1 MVSIRRYSYI
11 IFIFLILYLSSSN
24 LFSQTVEDVSK
35 TVDELKQKLCPDSR
49 LGILEINV
57 AKENGKIVLEGELS
71 EKLFYEKITK
81 ALFDIRNKVEIEDRI
96 TVLPLKDLKYKY
108 ALAISGVSDIRREPN
123 KKSELIT
130 QAIMGQEM
138 KLFKKE
144 GNWYLVK
151 LDKDYIGWVKAEDIY
166 LCDKDYIYDWNE
178 EVNVMIWSNFADFYD
193 KPFIKQIQ
201 LGTMVA
207 GTKVRLVRS
216 GAIWSKV
223 MVPNKSEVWVETVC
237 LEEFD
242 PEMINEIPDGESLIA
257 TGIRFLGI
265 DYLWGGKSPF
275 GFDCSG
281 FVKTVFMLNGID
293 LPRDANQQALCGIE
307 VEIDENFSK
316 LKTGDLLFFG
326 KNRVTH
332 VAIYIK
338 DGWYIHSSGYV
349 RINNLLKDRDAYV
362 GYRKSTLLNVKRVL
376 E

>member
-166 LCDKDYIYDWNE
+166 LCDK
-178 EVNVMIWSNFADFYD
+178 
-193 KPFIKQIQ
+193 
-201 LGTMVA
+201 
-207 GTKVRLVRS
+207 
-216 GAIWSKV
+216 
-223 MVPNKSEVWVETVC
+223 
-237 LEEFD
+237 
-242 PEMINEIPDGESLIA
+242 
-257 TGIRFLGI
+257 
-265 DYLWGGKSPF
+265 
-275 GFDCSG
+275 
-281 FVKTVFMLNGID
+281 
-293 LPRDANQQALCGIE
+293 
-307 VEIDENFSK
+307 
-316 LKTGDLLFFG
+316 
-326 KNRVTH
+326 
-332 VAIYIK
+332 
-338 DGWYIHSSGYV
+338 
-349 RINNLLKDRDAYV
+349 
-362 GYRKSTLLNVKRVL
+362 
-376 E
+376 